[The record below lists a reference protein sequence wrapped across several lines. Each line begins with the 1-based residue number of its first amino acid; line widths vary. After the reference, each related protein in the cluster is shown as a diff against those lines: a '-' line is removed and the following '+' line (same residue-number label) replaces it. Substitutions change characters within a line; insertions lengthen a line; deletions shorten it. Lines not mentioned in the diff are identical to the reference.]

1 MLSLIRVWRFSPDRT
16 ESILGRGEPNLKDH
30 TDNRY
35 MSLGQETGWR
45 VQAYLQPDAR
55 IANPPPALLA
65 KYTGKEKKFFGDYA
79 DFVLRIIRD
88 DSVNEGV
95 RRIMSIENL
104 RIERPVDIRVMMFPA
119 RQLKGRTNRTLHGS
133 YSHSASQISLYPLKI
148 PRQYAK
154 DEGQELFTTTF
165 EGLSDSKKRLL
176 YEIANN
182 AVSTLIHELL
192 HVKFESRGLNSYAQ
206 EALVRKLEAKY
217 MEGWES
223 A

>member
-1 MLSLIRVWRFSPDRT
+1 M
-16 ESILGRGEPNLKDH
+16 
-30 TDNRY
+30 
-35 MSLGQETGWR
+35 GQETGWR
-45 VQAYLQPDAR
+45 VLAYWEPDAR

-65 KYTGKEKKFFGDYA
+65 KYTVKEKKFFGDYA

-88 DSVNEGV
+88 GSVSEGV
-95 RRIMSIENL
+95 RQIISIENL

-119 RQLKGRTNRTLHGS
+119 RPLRGRSNRTLHGS

-148 PRQYAK
+148 PREYAK
-154 DEGQELFTTTF
+154 NDGQDLFTTTLD
-165 EGLSDSKKRLL
+165 GLSDRKKRLL
-176 YEIANN
+176 FEIAHN

-192 HVKFESRGLNSYAQ
+192 HVKFESRGLNSYVQ

-223 A
+223 TLSTSVRNSLPDRLE